1 VSPDAVQERS
11 EAESEKKFGL
21 LAENWQA
28 VAEARVIFNVPVTVT
43 QVPGGPDEG
52 NRFMVFI
59 LKSLAAALAGAGDIT
74 NETERNSAE
83 VSSTK
88 MKAEL
93 ALRVANLEHI
103 TIIPLIVPI

>member
-1 VSPDAVQERS
+1 MS
-11 EAESEKKFGL
+11 FGL
-21 LAENWQA
+21 LAENEHP
-28 VAEARVIFNVPVTVT
+28 VAPVTFSVPVTVT
-43 QVPGGPDEG
+43 HVPGGPAEG
-52 NRFMVFI
+52 NRFRVLI
-59 LKSLAAALAGAGDIT
+59 LKPVAALAGAGDVT